1 MKRVP
6 ELDHSQ
12 PRTTHIVLAWTAIL
26 GLVALHQLSLL
37 SHGSLV
43 VFAPEL
49 LDRTFDSMLTHLLR
63 GDAGVDRDAIG
74 YESFTRDGRTFSYFG
89 IVPALLRL
97 PAMLFAADPQR
108 MHLAR
113 LSCLLAG
120 VAYVG
125 ILLQTVWIAH
135 RSLPD
140 ALRNRA
146 LLLAVGVTIAFGGAP
161 TTMANAAYV
170 YAEPVL
176 WAAVWVALFNLTVI
190 RLALSKCTP
199 TGAELV
205 ALALLAGLALNTRPT
220 AGIDLLIGFGIAAAW
235 YGVLRLRGSGAAP
248 GWGALS
254 AAALVV
260 AAGLVVAGLVNYGRW
275 HNALVFADFARLD
288 IIQRYPQ
295 RLAQLAANGAFNL
308 GRMPIS
314 LLYYLTGLPY
324 IFKHHGATGEYLQS
338 FYDVIEGP
346 PSSPLLT
353 GPLWLLLAVLGA
365 WRALRWWP
373 LPAAALI
380 GHFVSALFL
389 LSAMALTL
397 RYRMDL
403 AGLVALPAA
412 FGYLVVSRWLARTG
426 GAMRRAA
433 VPALAVL
440 AVVAV
445 LGSHVVLML
454 ATVLNPAVPVSVR
467 CALQT
472 LVPFVPVNMAGPLPP
487 GCHGSE

>member
-1 MKRVP
+1 MV
-6 ELDHSQ
+6 
-12 PRTTHIVLAWTAIL
+12 IAWAAIL
-26 GLVALHQLSLL
+26 GVVALHQLALL
-37 SHGSLV
+37 SHGSFV
-43 VFAPEL
+43 IFAPEL
-49 LDRTFDSMLTHLLR
+49 LDRTFDSMLMHLLN

-74 YESFTRDGRTFSYFG
+74 YESFTRDGRSFSYFG

-97 PAMLFAADPQR
+97 PATLFAADPHR

-120 VAYVG
+120 VTYVG
-125 ILLQTVWIAH
+125 ILLNTLWTAH
-135 RSLPD
+135 RSLPR
-140 ALRNRA
+140 AMRSRA
-146 LLLAVGVTIAFGGAP
+146 LLAAAGVTVAFGGAP
-161 TTMANAAYV
+161 ATMASAAYV

-176 WAAVWVALFNLTVI
+176 WAAVWVALSNLTVI
-190 RLALSKCTP
+190 RIALAGRAP
-199 TGAELV
+199 TGAELA

-220 AGIDLLIGFGIAAAW
+220 AGIDLLTGFGIAGAW
-235 YGVLRLRGSGAAP
+235 YGLLRLRGAAGP
-248 GWGALS
+248 GWVALI
-254 AAALVV
+254 AAGTMM

-288 IIQRYPQ
+288 IIQRYPE

-308 GRMPIS
+308 GRIPVS

-324 IFKHHGATGEYLQS
+324 VFKHHGAIGEALQS

-353 GPLWLLLAVLGA
+353 GPLWLLLAALGA
-365 WRALRWWP
+365 WPVLRRWP
-373 LPAAALI
+373 FPAAALI
-380 GHFVSALFL
+380 GHIVAAAFL

-412 FGYLVVSRWLARTG
+412 FGYLVASRWLAAAG
-426 GAMRRAA
+426 PAMGRAA
-433 VPALAVL
+433 VPALAAL
-440 AVVAV
+440 ALVAV
-445 LGSHVVLML
+445 LGSHAVLVL
-454 ATVLNPAVPVSVR
+454 ATVLNPAAPVSVR

-487 GCHGSE
+487 GCRGDG